1 MAETPTDRIKQC
13 LNLHHLDL
21 FCVLG
26 LPFST
31 RPNDIYLFCFA
42 YGLETQTGKFLN
54 DVTNSLENFVRAPL
68 FFLLCTCRSGT
79 NFGVQRDAVVNVQS
93 TYICK
98 ADVRRIWR
106 LATRLYQKWQAGAM

>member
-21 FCVLG
+21 FCVLE

-42 YGLETQTGKFLN
+42 YGLETQTGE
-54 DVTNSLENFVRAPL
+54 VP
-68 FFLLCTCRSGT
+68 
-79 NFGVQRDAVVNVQS
+79 
-93 TYICK
+93 
-98 ADVRRIWR
+98 
-106 LATRLYQKWQAGAM
+106 